1 MNRTGMKDLLRRNR
15 FFIAFLLLLLI
26 LRGAIADWNPV
37 PTGSMKPT
45 ILEGDVI
52 FVNKMAY
59 KIRLPF
65 TGIELYS
72 HSRPERGDIV
82 VFNSEAADQRMVKRI
97 IGLPGDRI
105 ALRGNRLYIN
115 GESAEYAHVTVSGLR
130 SEDTEEGHY
139 LLEDSLMPEHIIQI
153 KPEVSPMGTIMPVT
167 VPENHYFV
175 MGDNRD
181 NSADS
186 RVYGFVPEEE
196 IIGKATGIILSANL
210 NNNWLPRTERTFQS
224 LYEFVP

>member
-1 MNRTGMKDLLRRNR
+1 MDKIAVKNLIRKNRV
-15 FFIAFLLLLLI
+15 FIGFLLLLFI
-26 LRGAIADWNPV
+26 FRGAIADWNPV

-59 KIRLPF
+59 SIRLPF
-65 TGIELYS
+65 TDISLVEYGQ
-72 HSRPERGDIV
+72 PERGDIV
-82 VFNSEAADQRMVKRI
+82 VFNSEAANKRMVKRV
-97 IGLPGDRI
+97 IGLPGDKI

-115 GESAEYAHVTVSGLR
+115 DQSAEYEPAEIAGLR
-130 SEDTEEGHY
+130 MEDSEEGFY
-139 LLEDSLMPEHIIQI
+139 LFEEDLMPEHLIQI
-153 KPEVSPMGTIMPVT
+153 KPTLSTLGTIKPVT

-186 RVYGFVPEEE
+186 RYYGFVPEEE
-196 IIGKATGIILSANL
+196 IIGKATNIILSANL
-210 NNNWLPRTERTFQS
+210 NNHLIPRTERTFQS
-224 LYEFVP
+224 LYE

>member
-1 MNRTGMKDLLRRNR
+1 MKRTDLKSLLHRNR
-15 FFIAFLLLLLI
+15 YFISFLVMLFI

-52 FVNKMAY
+52 FVNKLAY
-59 KIRLPF
+59 SLRLPF
-65 TGIELYS
+65 TDIELLE
-72 HSRPERGDIV
+72 HDEPERGDIIV
-82 VFNSEAADQRMVKRI
+82 YNSETAEKRMVKRV

-115 GESAEYAHVTVSGLR
+115 GQSAEYAPAAVDGLR
-130 SEDTEEGHY
+130 REDHEEGFY
-139 LLEDSLMPEHIIQI
+139 LLEESLMPDHVIQI
-153 KPEVSPMGTIMPVT
+153 KPHYSIMGTIVPVT
-167 VPENHYFV
+167 VPEGHYFV

-186 RVYGFVPEEE
+186 RVHGFVPENE
-196 IIGKATGIILSANL
+196 IVGKATGIILSANL

-224 LYEFVP
+224 LYE